1 MARDKDKRLFIR
13 LDLDYADHP
22 KIIGLSD
29 AAFRAHITMMLYS
42 RKYETDGILKKPIAN
57 RLGSQWDTD
66 VLAELQSNDEESPS
80 LILRADGDYELHGF
94 ADMQE
99 TRAEIRARTERNRE
113 NGAKGGRPRKRKE
126 TDSVTNS
133 GGNSVS
139 GSGTQTKAETETETE
154 TDSEVPKGTS
164 SSSFHK
170 SQIKPEHLSL
180 IELLNEELEKNGTK
194 LPALT
199 KQNADAARLLVE
211 RDGYTIAQ
219 VEYLIR
225 WSQADEF
232 WRANIRSMS
241 KLREK
246 ADTLRLQSQRHT
258 QPQQSVR
265 SRSERAH
272 DFINE
277 LVGGGTDGPRT
288 PAIGGSGDGA
298 GTHLELRQPEA

>member
-1 MARDKDKRLFIR
+1 MAADKDRRLFIR

-66 VLAELQSNDEESPS
+66 VLTELQENDSESPS

-99 TRAEIRARTERNRE
+99 TRAEIRARTERNRQ
-113 NGAKGGRPRKRKE
+113 NGARGGRPKKRKE
-126 TDSVTNS
+126 TQPVTD
-133 GGNSVS
+133 SVS
-139 GSGTQTKAETETETE
+139 GSGSDSGTQKKAEIETEIE
-154 TDSEVPKGTS
+154 IDIEVPKGTS
-164 SSSFHK
+164 SSEVEPVSVR
-170 SQIKPEHLSL
+170 PEV
-180 IELLNEELEKNGTK
+180 EALLDLLDEGLRKNGTK
-194 LPALT
+194 IPGRT
-199 KQNADAARLLVE
+199 KQNLDAARLLLD
-211 RDGYTIAQ
+211 RDGYTVTQ

-241 KLREK
+241 KLRDK
-246 ADTLRLQSQRHT
+246 ADTLRLQSQRK
-258 QPQQSVR
+258 QAPQQQSK
-265 SRSERAH
+265 SEAAH
-272 DFINE
+272 DFVSRLE
-277 LVGGGTDGPRT
+277 ALD
-288 PAIGGSGDGA
+288 AAQGSRPTADD
-298 GTHLELRQPEA
+298 HLELR

>member
-1 MARDKDKRLFIR
+1 MAADKDRRLFIR

-66 VLAELQSNDEESPS
+66 VLTELQENDSESPS

-99 TRAEIRARTERNRE
+99 TRAEIRARTERNRQ
-113 NGAKGGRPRKRKE
+113 NGARGGRPKKRKE
-126 TDSVTNS
+126 TQPVTD
-133 GGNSVS
+133 SVS
-139 GSGTQTKAETETETE
+139 GSGSDSGTQKKAEIETEIE
-154 TDSEVPKGTS
+154 IDIEVPKGTS
-164 SSSFHK
+164 SSEVETVSVR
-170 SQIKPEHLSL
+170 PEV
-180 IELLNEELEKNGTK
+180 EALLDLLDEGLRKNGTK
-194 LPALT
+194 IPGRT
-199 KQNADAARLLVE
+199 KQNLDAARLLLD
-211 RDGYTIAQ
+211 RDGYTVPQ

-241 KLREK
+241 KLRDK
-246 ADTLRLQSQRHT
+246 ADTLRLQSQRK
-258 QPQQSVR
+258 QAPQQQSK
-265 SRSERAH
+265 SDAAH
-272 DFINE
+272 DFVSRLE
-277 LVGGGTDGPRT
+277 ALD
-288 PAIGGSGDGA
+288 AAQGSRPTADD
-298 GTHLELRQPEA
+298 HLELR